1 MKQLF
6 LGFFAM
12 MLVSFSFAQRQNPV
26 SWNYEAKKK
35 SADTYEIVLTAT
47 VEHPWH
53 IYSQNTGK
61 GGPIPTTVA
70 FKANP
75 LVIQTGKVKEQGK
88 LEKVFDKNFN
98 TDVLYYSDK
107 VLFVQTVKVKGGGR
121 IKTNLSGTVEYMVCD
136 DSQCLPP
143 VKKSFDLKLQ

>member
-1 MKQLF
+1 MKKVVLTI
-6 LGFFAM
+6 
-12 MLVSFSFAQRQNPV
+12 FSAVITVMAIAQAQNPV

-35 SADTYEIVLTAT
+35 TADMYDIIITAT
-47 VEHPWH
+47 VDHPWH

-61 GGPIPTTVA
+61 GGV
-70 FKANP
+70 
-75 LVIQTGKVKEQGK
+75 VKEVGK

-98 TDVLYYSDK
+98 TNVLFYSDK
-107 VLFVQTVKVKGGGR
+107 VEFIQTVKVKSG

>member
-1 MKQLF
+1 MKRLS
-6 LGFFAM
+6 LSVIAL
-12 MLVSFSFAQRQNPV
+12 LVTAFSFAQRQNPV
-26 SWNYEAKKK
+26 SWNYEAIKK

-47 VEHPWH
+47 VEEPWH

-61 GGPIPTTVA
+61 GGPIPTAVV
-70 FKANP
+70 FKPNP
-75 LVIQTGKVKEQGK
+75 LVTKNGKVKELGK

-98 TDVLYYSDK
+98 TDVLYFSDK
-107 VLFVQTVKVKGGGR
+107 VKFVQLVKVKGG

-136 DSQCLPP
+136 ESQCLPP

>member
-1 MKQLF
+1 MKRLS
-6 LGFFAM
+6 LSVIAL
-12 MLVSFSFAQRQNPV
+12 LVTAFSFAQRQNPV
-26 SWNYEAKKK
+26 SWNYEAIKK

-47 VEHPWH
+47 VEEPWH

-61 GGPIPTTVA
+61 GGPIPTAIV
-70 FKANP
+70 FKPNP
-75 LVIQTGKVKEQGK
+75 LVTKNGKVKELGK

-98 TDVLYYSDK
+98 TDVLYFSDK
-107 VLFVQTVKVKGGGR
+107 VKFVQLVKVKGG

-136 DSQCLPP
+136 ESQCLPP